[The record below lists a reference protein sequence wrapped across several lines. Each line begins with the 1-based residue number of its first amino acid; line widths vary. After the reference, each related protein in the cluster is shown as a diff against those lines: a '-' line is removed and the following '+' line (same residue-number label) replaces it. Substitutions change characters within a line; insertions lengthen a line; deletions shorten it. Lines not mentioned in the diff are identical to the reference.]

1 MVKEMIEEMENET
14 GSKNILRIYWS
25 LPIESRV
32 YQEIGKVMV
41 HILPLISEVQYA
53 DSEGAIIRLHEAL
66 TDDQKEGIREMRDTL
81 YYVDVWFEG
90 EDLEKIQKDRILRW
104 AKKTNFK

>member
-1 MVKEMIEEMENET
+1 MVKNMGEETGNET
-14 GSKNILRIYWS
+14 GSKRVLRIYWS
-25 LPIESRV
+25 LPIEPKV

-41 HILPLISEVQYA
+41 NILPLISEVQYA
-53 DSEGAIIRLHEAL
+53 DSEGAIIHLHEGL

-90 EDLEKIQKDRILRW
+90 EDYENVQMNRIMRW
-104 AKKTNFK
+104 AKNTNFK